1 MRFLGD
7 GYRLSPLN
15 WECEA
20 MRKLFTTIGVALA
33 LCDAHAQDLEAVR
46 ACTRLSDNAARLA
59 CYDAAVV
66 EAITPSVPKLSVPK
80 LSAEKPEPQ
89 PKFGDNGQLHRDIQ
103 SKADLPKSLTGQ
115 LSQVASLPHGL
126 YRLSLDNGQIWQTT
140 EADSALEFKAGD
152 MVTISRMVLG
162 GYIISFSAHTT
173 SVGAKRI
180 K

>member
-1 MRFLGD
+1 
-7 GYRLSPLN
+7 
-15 WECEA
+15 

-66 EAITPSVPKLSVPK
+66 EAKTPSVPK

-115 LSQVASLPHGL
+115 LSRVASLPHGL
-126 YRLSLDNGQIWQTT
+126 YRLTLDIGQIWQTT

-162 GYIISFSAHTT
+162 GYIISLSAHTT